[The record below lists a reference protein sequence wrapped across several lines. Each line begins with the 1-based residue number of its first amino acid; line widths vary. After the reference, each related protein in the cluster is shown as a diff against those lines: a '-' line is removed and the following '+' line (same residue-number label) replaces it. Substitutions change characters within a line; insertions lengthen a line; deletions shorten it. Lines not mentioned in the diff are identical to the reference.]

1 MMKTREQAVD
11 CQGLPLAPGLLVRLL
26 GEAAQLEARIVRVIG
41 DYDVVTVMI
50 EGRTGKVE
58 RMYSCAEIEVLAS
71 PRINPRVGRS
81 VA

>member
-26 GEAAQLEARIVRVIG
+26 GEAAQPEARIVRVIG
-41 DYDVVTVMI
+41 DYNVVTVMI
-50 EGRTGKVE
+50 EDRTGKVE
-58 RMYSCAEIEVLAS
+58 RMYACAEIEVLA
-71 PRINPRVGRS
+71 PARVNLQVGRN

>member
-26 GEAAQLEARIVRVIG
+26 GEAAQHEARIVRVIG
-41 DYDVVTVMI
+41 DYNVVTVMI
-50 EGRTGKVE
+50 EDRTGKVE
-58 RMYSCAEIEVLAS
+58 RMYACAEIEVLA
-71 PRINPRVGRS
+71 PARVNLQVGRN